1 MDVLAACPADP
12 STPSRYTEDRQ
23 PRALAPAFCTKPTAA
38 GQSPALRAK
47 STCARVEHA
56 PRYTRPY
63 RDCPEAHHAMRL
75 STIKLSGF
83 KSFVDPTTLHL
94 PTNMTGVVGP
104 NGCGKS
110 NIIDAVRWVMGESSA
125 SRLRGD
131 SLTDVIF
138 SGSSARKPVSQAT
151 VELIFDNTDHTI
163 TGEYA
168 SFNEISV
175 KRTVSRDGSSNYYLN
190 GTKCRRRDITDLFL
204 GTGLGP
210 RSYSIIEQ
218 GMISQIIEA
227 RPEDLRVYLEEAAG
241 ISKYKERR
249 KETETR
255 IRHTRENLDR
265 LGDLREEIGKQLEHL
280 KRQARQAEQYQ
291 GLQEER
297 KIKDAEWKALEF
309 RGLDQR
315 LGGLREALSQEET
328 RLQQFIAEQRDAEA
342 RIETSRVRREEAA
355 DALSTAQAEV
365 YQVGSTL
372 ARLEQ
377 QIQHQREM
385 SQRLNKARDETQ
397 QALAEL
403 GQHISGDESKLIVLR
418 DAVELA
424 EPQLEQLQEE
434 NEIKQEALRDA
445 EARLADWQAR
455 WEAHTRSTSEASRA
469 GEVERTRVDY
479 LDRQV
484 LEADRRRE
492 ALAVE
497 RGGLDLESLADAFEE
512 LQLQHETQKAALDGL
527 TEQVEARKE
536 AVAGLQDRQRTGQT
550 ELADIRKQAQA
561 ARGRLSS
568 LETLPQAALGQE
580 QGAAVAW
587 LKQHRLDSGARVG
600 ERLSVESG
608 WENAVESALGQ
619 LIEGVLVDAPESL
632 VGALAELGEGRI
644 ALVSAEQGTLDVA
657 PTSLAAKVQG
667 PTAIRRLLAR
677 LHAAEDLEQARA
689 LQATL
694 GEGDSVITRGGER
707 LGEGWVRVSRSGAAK
722 QGALLREREIVTLRE
737 QIDTLQE
744 REAELEERLAAFRDQ
759 LLAGEQHREEAQ
771 RQLYQA
777 HRSVSELGGQLQSQQ
792 GKVDAAR
799 TRIDRIEGE
808 LSQLLETL
816 DAGREQVREARGRL
830 DEAVNS
836 MGDLESV
843 RHALESERRQFTDAR
858 DQARDAAR
866 NVRDAAHS
874 LALTLESQRTQV
886 ASLSQA
892 LERMST
898 QRGQLDSR
906 LGELHAQ
913 LDDGDTPVQSLEAE
927 HQNALGERVRADRV
941 LGEARTMLEGIDAE
955 LRNFEQTR
963 HQRDEQALA
972 QRERISQRK
981 LDQQALVLSADQ
993 LTASVEK
1000 AGFVLQDV
1008 INALPDDARIGD
1020 WEQAVHQID
1029 GRMRRLEP
1037 VNLAAIQEYGEASQR
1052 SEYLDAQNTDLTTA
1066 LETLEDAIRKIDRE
1080 TRGRFK
1086 DTFDR
1091 VNAGVQ
1097 QLYPRLF
1104 GGGHAYLELTG
1115 EDLLDTGVTIMA
1127 RPPGKRVSSISLLSG
1142 GEKAMTAVALVFA
1155 IFQLNPAPFCLLDE
1169 VDAPLDEANVGRL
1182 ANMVKE
1188 MSEKVQFLFVSHN
1201 KATMEAAHQLSGVT
1215 MREPGVSR
1223 LVSVDLE
1230 EAARLAGAA

>member
-1 MDVLAACPADP
+1 
-12 STPSRYTEDRQ
+12 
-23 PRALAPAFCTKPTAA
+23 
-38 GQSPALRAK
+38 
-47 STCARVEHA
+47 
-56 PRYTRPY
+56 
-63 RDCPEAHHAMRL
+63 MRL

-151 VELIFDNTDHTI
+151 VELIFDNSDHTI
-163 TGEYA
+163 AGEYA
-168 SFNEISV
+168 AFNEISV

-265 LGDLREEIGKQLEHL
+265 LNDLREEITKQLEHL

-297 KIKDAEWKALEF
+297 KVKDAEWKALEF
-309 RGLDQR
+309 RGLDGR
-315 LGGLREALSQEET
+315 LRALREGLSEEET
-328 RLQQFIAEQRDAEA
+328 RLQQFIAEQREAEA
-342 RIETSRVRREEAA
+342 RIETGRVRREEASET
-355 DALSTAQAEV
+355 LSKAQAEV
-365 YQVGSTL
+365 YQVGSNL
-372 ARLEQ
+372 ARIEQ
-377 QIQHQREM
+377 QIQHQRDLT
-385 SQRLNKARDETQ
+385 QRLHKARDE
-397 QALAEL
+397 ALAALSEL
-403 GQHISGDESKLIVLR
+403 GQHISGDESRLGVLR
-418 DAVELA
+418 ESVEAA
-424 EPQLEQLQEE
+424 EPQLLQLQEG
-434 NEIKQEALRDA
+434 NECKQEALREAEVRLGDWQQRWETHSRDAA
-445 EARLADWQAR
+445 EA
-455 WEAHTRSTSEASRA
+455 TRA

-479 LDRQV
+479 LDRQS
-484 LEADRRRE
+484 LEAERRRE
-492 ALAVE
+492 ALASE
-497 RGGLDLESLADAFEE
+497 RAGLDMDALADSFEQA
-512 LQLQHETQKAALDGL
+512 QLQHETQKAALDGL
-527 TEQVEARKE
+527 NDNVETHKQAVGALQEQ
-536 AVAGLQDRQRTGQT
+536 QRGAQS
-550 ELADIRKQAQA
+550 ELAEIRKQVQA

-568 LETLPQAALGQE
+568 LETLQQAALGQE

-587 LKQHRLDSGARVG
+587 LKAHGLDSSARVG
-600 ERLSVESG
+600 ERLAVEPG

-619 LIEGVLVDAPESL
+619 LIEGVLVDAPETL
-632 VGALAELGEGRI
+632 VEALSGLGEGRI
-644 ALVSAEQGTLDVA
+644 ALVSDEAGGDSFA
-657 PTSLAAKVQG
+657 ATSLAAKVQG
-667 PTAIRRLLAR
+667 PAAIRRLLAR
-677 LHAAEDLEQARA
+677 LHAAEDLPAARTLMA
-689 LQATL
+689 RL
-694 GEGDSVITRGGER
+694 GEGDSIITRNGER
-707 LGEGWVRVSRSGAAK
+707 LGPGWVRVSRSGAAK
-722 QGALLREREIVTLRE
+722 QGALLREREIQSLRVE
-737 QIDTLQE
+737 IDALQE
-744 REAELEERLAAFRDQ
+744 RETALEHRIVSFRDQ
-759 LLAGEQHREEAQ
+759 LLAAEQLREDAQ
-771 RQLYQA
+771 RALYMA
-777 HRSVSELGGQLQSQQ
+777 HRSVSELAGQLQSQQ
-792 GKVDAAR
+792 GKLESSRAR
-799 TRIDRIEGE
+799 IERIEGE
-808 LSQLLETL
+808 TAQLLETL
-816 DAGREQVREARGRL
+816 DTSREQAREARNRL
-830 DEAVNS
+830 EEAIS
-836 MGDLESV
+836 RMAELESA
-843 RHALESERRQFTDAR
+843 RQSLESERRQLTEAR

-866 NVRDAAHS
+866 QARDAMHA
-874 LALTLESQRTQV
+874 LALTLESQRTQIV
-886 ASLSQA
+886 SLSQA
-892 LERMST
+892 LQRMGG
-898 QRGQLDSR
+898 QRGQLDTR
-906 LGELHAQ
+906 LEELSLQ
-913 LDDGDTPVQSLEAE
+913 LDEGDSPVQTLESE
-927 HQNALGERVRADRV
+927 HQSALSERIRADRV
-941 LGEARTMLEGIDAE
+941 LTEARTALEGIDNE
-955 LRNFEQTR
+955 LRHHEQTR
-963 HQRDEQALA
+963 QQRDEQALA
-972 QRERISQRK
+972 QRERISQRR
-981 LDQQALVLSADQ
+981 LDQQALVLKAEQLSSAVV
-993 LTASVEK
+993 A
-1000 AGFVLQDV
+1000 AGFVLEDV
-1008 INALPDDARIGD
+1008 INTLPEVANPAE
-1020 WEQAVHQID
+1020 WEQAVNQID

-1037 VNLAAIQEYGEASQR
+1037 VNLAAIHEYGEASQR
-1052 SEYLDAQNTDLTTA
+1052 AEYLEAQNLDLNTA

-1097 QLYPRLF
+1097 ALYPRLF

-1115 EDLLDTGVTIMA
+1115 EDLLDTGVAIMA

-1182 ANMVKE
+1182 ATLVKE
-1188 MSEKVQFLFVSHN
+1188 MSEKVQFLFVTHN

>member
-1 MDVLAACPADP
+1 
-12 STPSRYTEDRQ
+12 
-23 PRALAPAFCTKPTAA
+23 
-38 GQSPALRAK
+38 
-47 STCARVEHA
+47 
-56 PRYTRPY
+56 
-63 RDCPEAHHAMRL
+63 MRL

-163 TGEYA
+163 AGEYA
-168 SFNEISV
+168 AFNEISV

-190 GTKCRRRDITDLFL
+190 GTRCRRRDITDLFL

-218 GMISQIIEA
+218 GMISKIIEA
-227 RPEDLRVYLEEAAG
+227 RPEDLRVFLEEAAG

-265 LGDLREEIGKQLEHL
+265 LNDLRDEIGKQLEHL

-291 GLQEER
+291 ALQEER
-297 KIKDAEWKALEF
+297 RVKDAQWKALEY
-309 RGLDQR
+309 RGLDGR
-315 LGGLREALSQEET
+315 LGGLRESLSREET
-328 RLQQFIAEQRDAEA
+328 KLQQLIAEQREAEA
-342 RIETSRVRREEAA
+342 RIETGRLQREEAA
-355 DALSTAQAEV
+355 DALGRAQADV
-365 YQVGSTL
+365 YQVGGTL

-377 QIQHQREM
+377 QIHHQRELA
-385 SQRLNKARDETQ
+385 QRLNKARDETQ
-397 QALAEL
+397 QALTEL
-403 GQHISGDESKLIVLR
+403 GQHISGDDARLMVLR
-418 DAVELA
+418 EAVEGA
-424 EPQLEQLQEE
+424 EPQLEQLQED
-434 NEIKQEALRDA
+434 NEFRQDALREA
-445 EARLADWQAR
+445 EAALADWQQR
-455 WEAHTRSTSEASRA
+455 WESHTRQASEASRS

-479 LDRQV
+479 LDKQV
-484 LEADRRRE
+484 LEADRRLE
-492 ALAVE
+492 ALGAE
-497 RGGLDLESLADAFEE
+497 RAGLDLEALADALEQLE
-512 LQLQHETQKAALDGL
+512 LQHETQKIGLDTLG
-527 TEQVEARKE
+527 EQLESRKE
-536 AVAGLQDRQRTGQT
+536 SVERLQAQQREAQS
-550 ELADIRKQAQA
+550 ELAEVRKQAQA
-561 ARGRLSS
+561 SRGRLSS
-568 LETLPQAALGQE
+568 LETLQQAALGQE

-587 LKQHRLDSGARVG
+587 LKARGLDSAARVG
-600 ERLSVESG
+600 ERLVVESG

-619 LIEGVLVDAPESL
+619 LIEGVLVDAPEAL
-632 VGALAELGEGRI
+632 VDLLGELGDGRI
-644 ALVSAEQGTLDVA
+644 ALVADSDGAAVFA
-657 PTSLAAKVQG
+657 ATSLAARVQG
-667 PTAIRRLLAR
+667 PLAIRRLLAS
-677 LHAAEDLEQARA
+677 LHGADD
-689 LQATL
+689 LQAANAL
-694 GEGDSVITRGGER
+694 LPNLAEGDSVITRSGER
-707 LGEGWVRVSRSGAAK
+707 LGQGWVQLARSGAAQ
-722 QGALLREREIVTLRE
+722 QGALLREREIVALRE
-737 QIDTLQE
+737 QIEILTE
-744 REAELEERLAAFRDQ
+744 REAALDRQLEQVREQALAA
-759 LLAGEQHREEAQ
+759 EQSREEVQ
-771 RQLYQA
+771 RALYVA
-777 HRSVSELGGQLQSQQ
+777 HRGVSELAGQLQGQR
-792 GKVDAAR
+792 GKVESASS
-799 TRIDRIEGE
+799 RISRIANETTQLREG
-808 LSQLLETL
+808 L
-816 DAGREQVREARGRL
+816 DASREQVRAARSRL
-830 DEAVNS
+830 DDAVTS
-836 MGDLESV
+836 MGDLESA
-843 RHALESERRQFTDAR
+843 RLALESERQQLSHAR
-858 DQARDAAR
+858 DLARDAAR
-866 NVRDAAHS
+866 AIREQMHS
-874 LALTLESQRTQV
+874 LALTLESQRAQI

-892 LERMST
+892 LERMNT

-906 LGELHAQ
+906 LGELHVQ
-913 LDDGDTPVQSLEAE
+913 LDEGDTPVHSLEAD
-927 HQNALGERVRADRV
+927 HQQALGQRVQADRA
-941 LGEARTMLEGIDAE
+941 LAEARALLEGIDNE
-955 LRNFEQTR
+955 LRSFEQTR

-981 LDQQALVLSADQ
+981 LDQQALVLSAEQ
-993 LTASVEK
+993 LSAAVEK
-1000 AGFVLQDV
+1000 AGFVLADV
-1008 INALPDDARIGD
+1008 INTLPEDARLTE

-1037 VNLAAIQEYGEASQR
+1037 VNLAAISEYGEASQR
-1052 SEYLDAQNTDLTTA
+1052 SDYLEAQHTDLSTA

-1097 QLYPRLF
+1097 ALYPRLF

-1115 EDLLDTGVTIMA
+1115 EDLLDTGVSIMA

-1182 ANMVKE
+1182 AAMVKE